1 MDAELKRM
9 RDAIEDLVGSDLLV
23 EHGYEGSLKLYGEE
37 RDRLAKA
44 LAAVDEDEAISVEE
58 FDGAGVAIKRT
69 VRIGD
74 LSKTDVVLL
83 PFEAKGI
90 DAEDVVQFLRDN
102 AHNIFPPNNAIPV
115 KPIEEQ

>member
-1 MDAELKRM
+1 M
-9 RDAIEDLVGSDLLV
+9 
-23 EHGYEGSLKLYGEE
+23 
-37 RDRLAKA
+37 
-44 LAAVDEDEAISVEE
+44 
-58 FDGAGVAIKRT
+58 
-69 VRIGD
+69 RIGD